1 MAYANID
8 DNTYLKPLWNGFH
21 YHHHQVV
28 GVQWMLNKERVGTL
42 CPRRNGGAPTLVF
55 GGFQCDDM
63 GLGKTI
69 QMAATMKNNPKRRTL
84 LFAPLAMIETW
95 SGVMKRCGFNVFVI
109 DAKEWCVVDEGEDEE
124 RVIHPKKPSV
134 YITNY
139 EKILHSPSL
148 FIGAGGVV
156 WDRVVL
162 DESHKIRT
170 GDGAISVAMRKVVAP
185 IRWAM
190 TGTPL
195 VNKRTDVVAQL
206 AFLGVPVSS
215 SWTWET
221 HFEEIIQQILI
232 HRSLDSLRAV
242 LPDAP
247 PLPYIEEKI
256 LTFDSEAEAA
266 FYRLIQGSIHAAL
279 ARRYERDVLT
289 AQEKLVMLVRLRQ
302 ISVHPQ
308 VYINAKRREDDEYD
322 REDWTGTATKLNAL
336 VRLISEEAQSDHK
349 YLVFCQ
355 FHDEMDLIAKH
366 LVDNGIVED
375 GEIQQYHGGMSH
387 KARNQALEEAKSD
400 GCRVL
405 LIQLHSGGVGLNLQ
419 EFDRCVFMSPWWT
432 SALMDQAIARAVR
445 MGQRRVVRVIHLKL
459 AEERTMNID
468 RLISDKARFKKA
480 ALETIFRMAEWRHA
494 APTPPA

>member
-1 MAYANID
+1 MTDTSVY
-8 DNTYLKPLWNGFH
+8 TYLKPLWNDFH

-28 GVQWMLNKERVGTL
+28 GVQWMLNKERNGTE
-42 CPRRNGGAPTLVF
+42 CFGRNGTAVTRVF

-69 QMAATMKNNPKRRTL
+69 QMAATMKNNPKRRSL

-95 SGVMKRCGFNVFVI
+95 CGVMKRSGFNVFIINVKQWSAYE
-109 DAKEWCVVDEGEDEE
+109 DAA
-124 RVIHPKKPSV
+124 IHPKKPSV

-139 EKILHSPSL
+139 EKILHYERL
-148 FIGAGGVV
+148 FVSSEFSAVS
-156 WDRVVL
+156 WDRIIL

-170 GDGAISVAMRKVVAP
+170 GDGAIAKAMRKVVAP

-206 AFLGVPVSS
+206 AFLGVPISK
-215 SWTWET
+215 TFMWET
-221 HFEEIIQQILI
+221 HFEEIIKQVLI

-256 LTFDSEAEAA
+256 LNFESEAEGA
-266 FYRLIQGSIHAAL
+266 FYRLIQGDIHAAL
-279 ARRYERDVLT
+279 AHRYRRDTLT
-289 AQEKLVMLVRLRQ
+289 AQEKLVMLIRLRQ

-308 VYINAKRREDDEYD
+308 VYINAKRREDEEYD
-322 REDWTGTATKLNAL
+322 REDWTGSATKLNAL
-336 VRLISEEAQSDHK
+336 VRLISEESGSNHK

-355 FHDEMDLIAKH
+355 FHDEMNLIAHH
-366 LVDNGIVED
+366 LVDNGIVEEN
-375 GEIQQYHGGMSH
+375 EIQMYHGGMTH
-387 KARNQALEEAKSD
+387 GARNQALDAAKSD
-400 GCRVL
+400 ECRVL

-445 MGQRRVVRVIHLKL
+445 MGQHRVVRVIHLKL

-480 ALETIFRMAEWRHA
+480 ALETIFRMSVEA
-494 APTPPA
+494 